1 MIVRK
6 IAIYTRCSTSNQS
19 VESQTHTLRE
29 VAQRSGN
36 EIVLELTDTISGA
49 TDSRVGL
56 DSLLKAATQRK
67 FDVLYVYS
75 IDRLGR
81 STKHLISVVEKLKE
95 LNIELFFYREGI
107 DTSTATGKCV
117 FSIMASIAELE
128 RNLIRERVCAGL
140 EKAKRNNV
148 KLGRPSVMN
157 DSLKTAVI
165 LLKEKG
171 MSVKNISKELKC
183 GVGTVYSILEK
194 SIELKAA

>member
-1 MIVRK
+1 MKR
-6 IAIYTRCSTSNQS
+6 IAIYTRCSTITQS
-19 VESQTHTLRE
+19 VESQTHSLKE

-36 EIVLELTDTISGA
+36 QIVLEFTDTISGA

-56 DSLLKAATQRK
+56 DSLLKAATLRK
-67 FDVLYVYS
+67 FDILYVYS

-81 STKHLISVVEKLKE
+81 STKHLISVVEKLQE

-140 EKAKRNNV
+140 AKAKRKNV
-148 KLGRPSVMN
+148 KLGRPSVIN

>member
-1 MIVRK
+1 VRK

-95 LNIELFFYREGI
+95 LKIELFFYREGI

-194 SIELKAA
+194 SMELQAA

>member
-1 MIVRK
+1 MRK

-95 LNIELFFYREGI
+95 LKIELFFYREGI

-194 SIELKAA
+194 SMELQAA

>member
-1 MIVRK
+1 MRK

-95 LNIELFFYREGI
+95 LKIELFFYREGI

-157 DSLKTAVI
+157 NSLKTAVI

-194 SIELKAA
+194 SMKLQAA